1 MTVIMSDTLKE
12 KLERVK
18 KREWWPVALLAE
30 VLEKPR
36 RYIYRRI
43 EEGSFDI
50 IEDAGYMKVLSESV
64 VTFFEGKCNNV

>member
-1 MTVIMSDTLKE
+1 MTVVISETLKE

-30 VLEKPR
+30 ILNKPR

-43 EEGSFDI
+43 ESEDFDI
-50 IEDAGYMKVLSESV
+50 MKDGNSKKVISESV
-64 VTFFEGKCNNV
+64 VTFFEENVS